1 MIQDGHSDVV
11 GTAPR
16 PRNAAESRAG
26 TVVTGPVPL
35 QVLAVGTDD
44 WAIEQTAA
52 SIERAGHD
60 VMRCHEPDE
69 PSFPCNA
76 LRPGR
81 RCPLDIGV
89 DAVVTSRARPTDLP
103 AAGET
108 GVTCALHAGKPLIV
122 TGISR
127 NSPFNSLA
135 TQVVGQNGDLVE
147 AIEAAAADPDR
158 EVISLTQV
166 SDR

>member
-1 MIQDGHSDVV
+1 MMQGGHSGFV
-11 GTAPR
+11 GTTPR
-16 PRNAAESRAG
+16 PRDAVDSRAG
-26 TVVTGPVPL
+26 TVAAGSTPL

-52 SIERAGHD
+52 SIDLAGHD
-60 VMRCHEPDE
+60 VLRCHEPGE

-122 TGISR
+122 TGIAR

-135 TQVVGQNGDLVE
+135 ARVVDQNGDVVE
-147 AIEAAAADPDR
+147 AIEAVAANTPR
-158 EVISLTQV
+158 EVISLTHV
-166 SDR
+166 ADR

>member
-1 MIQDGHSDVV
+1 V

-16 PRNAAESRAG
+16 PRDGAESQAG
-26 TVVTGPVPL
+26 TVAAGPMPL
-35 QVLAVGTDD
+35 RVLAVGTDD
-44 WAIEQTAA
+44 WAIDQTAA
-52 SIERAGHD
+52 SIDRAGHD
-60 VMRCHEPDE
+60 VLRCHEPGE

-76 LRPGR
+76 FRPGR
-81 RCPLDIGV
+81 RCPLDIDV

-127 NSPFNSLA
+127 NSPFNNLA
-135 TQVVGQNGDLVE
+135 ARVVGQDGDVVE
-147 AIEAAAADPDR
+147 AIEAAAADAERD
-158 EVISLTQV
+158 VISLTHTA
-166 SDR
+166 DR